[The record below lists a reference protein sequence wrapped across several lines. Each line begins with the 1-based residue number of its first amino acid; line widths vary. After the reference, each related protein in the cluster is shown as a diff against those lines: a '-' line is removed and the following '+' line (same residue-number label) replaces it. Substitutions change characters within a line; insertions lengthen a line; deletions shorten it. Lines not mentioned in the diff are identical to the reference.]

1 MRISDW
7 SSDVC
12 SSDLRRHVRAITHSR
27 RRLRKARSV
36 KRAARQPSASPAITG
51 TGASASPGDL
61 VVIGKDILELLSSAM
76 YTDPLTIYREY
87 VQTSAEYIEVRR
99 PERPPGK
106 TGKSPGKERG
116 CK

>member
-12 SSDLRRHVRAITHSR
+12 SSDLRRHVRSITHSR

-87 VQTSAEYIEVRR
+87 VQNPADANEAIGRAS
-99 PERPPGK
+99 
-106 TGKSPGKERG
+106 
-116 CK
+116 